1 MKTSGKAPFCL
12 FVIALF
18 TFIFFSCSNKKS
30 SESNADKMKLVLI
43 QYNDSPLSDLSREGI
58 FNGMEQA
65 GYVKGTDFDLEAK
78 NAQGDVST
86 LNMIV
91 EGVINDRPDLVF
103 VTSTPTLQVVAQK
116 IKDIPVVFTV
126 IADPVV
132 AGAGTSFTDHL
143 PNFTGISTMG
153 DYKGMVKWLKVI
165 LPGVKKIG
173 TLYTPGEANAVK
185 NVSELKKYAAEAG
198 IELITVPANTSSEVV
213 DATLALA
220 AKKPEIICQVLDNLT
235 SAAFSGIA
243 KVAADQKIPVFGFE
257 DDQINKGAVF
267 VVSRNYTQAGIDAV
281 RLADKIFNG
290 ADPDTIP
297 FEFVSKTD
305 IKLNLD
311 AAAKYGIQIP
321 TSILNNKDI
330 ILVKK

>member
-1 MKTSGKAPFCL
+1 MKLKFKFAKILIVLLTIGSINFSCNNNKTSNTTSA
-12 FVIALF
+12 
-18 TFIFFSCSNKKS
+18 
-30 SESNADKMKLVLI
+30 KMNLVLI

-58 FNGMEQA
+58 LEGMKQY
-65 GYVKGTDFDLEAK
+65 GYTEGTDFKLDAK
-78 NAQGDVST
+78 NAQGDIST
-86 LNMIV
+86 LNLIV
-91 EGVINDRPDLVF
+91 DGVLNDKPDLVF
-103 VTSTPTLQVVAQK
+103 VTSTPTLQVVAKK
-116 IKDIPVVFTV
+116 ITDIPVVFTV

-132 AGAGTSFTDHL
+132 AGAGTSFTSHL

-153 DYKGMVKWLKVI
+153 AYKEMVHWLKEI
-165 LPGVKKIG
+165 MPDIKTIG
-173 TLYTPGEANAVK
+173 TLFSPGEANAVK
-185 NVSELKKYAAEAG
+185 NVSELEKYAGEAG
-198 IELITVPANTSSEVV
+198 IEVVTVPVNSSSEVV

-220 AKKPEIICQVLDNLT
+220 SKKPEIICQVIDNLT

-243 KVAADQKIPVFGFE
+243 KIAAEQKIPIFGFE

-281 RLADKIFNG
+281 RLADKIFKG

-311 AAAKYGIQIP
+311 AAEKYGIQIP